1 MGQAATSEI
10 GGKVSFISPQNIY
23 VKFPSTGGISKG
35 DTLFLRSNGNL
46 VPVLTVLNLSS
57 SSCVC
62 RAISARNMSVG
73 DNIVARAVKS
83 ANAREKAIPGS
94 ANQENTAGDPPAT
107 TPVKKPKT
115 DGLTQRING
124 SISAYSYT
132 NFSNTAGPNSQ
143 SFRYTLNMNAL
154 NIANSKFSIESYIS
168 FRHKQGDWETVKSD
182 LFNALKIYNL
192 ALVYDPDKTTRISIG
207 RRINPKLANIG
218 ASDGLQF
225 EKSFKG
231 FSFGALAGYRPDYTD
246 YGFNSKLLQFGGYM
260 ALSSKK
266 QDAFSESSVAFMQQM
281 NGSNIDRRFLYFQ
294 HSNSFIRNLYFIGTF
309 EVDLYQLK
317 FDSLGNET
325 RRNNFDPTGLYLSL
339 RYRFSN
345 RLSISASYD
354 ARKNVVYYE
363 TYKTF
368 IDRILETE
376 MRQGFRF
383 YANYRIT
390 NNLTFG
396 VQGGYRYL
404 KADPHPSKNIY
415 GYLTYSQI
423 PGVNVSVTLTG
434 TWLESSYMN
443 GPIYGATVSRDLLNG
458 KLTTSIGYQYVD
470 YRLPESSQ
478 DIRQNIGEINL
489 YWQFAR
495 KMSFGINYEGTFEQ
509 QNKYS
514 MLYLQIRKRF

>member
-1 MGQAATSEI
+1 
-10 GGKVSFISPQNIY
+10 
-23 VKFPSTGGISKG
+23 
-35 DTLFLRSNGNL
+35 
-46 VPVLTVLNLSS
+46 
-57 SSCVC
+57 
-62 RAISARNMSVG
+62 
-73 DNIVARAVKS
+73 
-83 ANAREKAIPGS
+83 
-94 ANQENTAGDPPAT
+94 
-107 TPVKKPKT
+107 
-115 DGLTQRING
+115 
-124 SISAYSYT
+124 
-132 NFSNTAGPNSQ
+132 
-143 SFRYTLNMNAL
+143 MNAL

-443 GPIYGATVSRDLLNG
+443 GPIYGATVSRDLFNG